1 MVEVKSQTPDWAMF
15 SENGNYLVDAIV
27 WCVKLEGTGWRGA
40 YAKLS
45 ALASMD
51 GFGEATDTAVREL
64 VYDAVAKEDE
74 NFYL

>member
-1 MVEVKSQTPDWAMF
+1 MMAVRDWAMF

-27 WCVKLEGTGWRGA
+27 WVTEREGSGWRGA
-40 YAKLS
+40 YAKLR
-45 ALASMD
+45 ALAEMD

-64 VYDAVAKEDE
+64 VFSAVAKDNE